1 MKLVGI
7 VGSIAADSY
16 NRKLMLYMANR
27 FNNVADIEVLSIKD
41 VPMFNEDDD
50 QTNSMAVQYLS
61 TGLKMPTGSAWRR
74 RNTTIPRRRP

>member
-41 VPMFNEDDD
+41 VPMFNDVWPE
-50 QTNSMAVQYLS
+50 
-61 TGLKMPTGSAWRR
+61 
-74 RNTTIPRRRP
+74 IP

>member
-50 QTNSMAVQYLS
+50 QTNSMAVQYF
-61 TGLKMPTGSAWRR
+61 KAPD
-74 RNTTIPRRRP
+74 